1 MHNTASRGCAKE
13 QHMLTHFD
21 MLLSVIAKHKREAE
35 DLWKAVFIT
44 RQLLVRV
51 ITIILWL

>member
-1 MHNTASRGCAKE
+1 MVKASRGCAKE

-21 MLLSVIAKHKREAE
+21 MLLSVIAKHKREAG

-44 RQLLVRV
+44 QQLLVRV
-51 ITIILWL
+51 IAVIL